1 MNIRTGRRT
10 FIKGVTAAG
19 AVAVGPWIAARPA
32 WSQHSSI
39 KIGVIEPLSGP
50 IAYVGETFVAAAR
63 FGAYRLNRA
72 GGVLGRQ
79 VEIVPADSELKPDV
93 ATRRANDLLYREKVE
108 VLAVGPGSAVA
119 KAVSQIANRNGKIF
133 VTYASEAAELT
144 GEEFQDTT
152 FRCCLNTD
160 MHSRML
166 ALYFTRM
173 AKQKPTRFYLLN
185 EDYNFGHAFAEGF
198 KKAFDRMKAPNQ
210 SIVGEEYHPLQNVQ
224 DFAPYV
230 TKIMAS
236 GAEVVITGD
245 WGQDLRL
252 LLQQG
257 KSLGWK
263 VKTGGFY
270 LNDPIVLQAVQ
281 GAAVGHITADAYQ
294 VTLDTPEN
302 KAFIREWREY
312 YPDAPISYKY
322 PNAAVIHTV
331 SAILWLGDVIK
342 RAGTLDTARLIQ
354 TWEGARFAAILG
366 DVEMRACDHQM
377 QSPGLISEI
386 LDPEQIPAEIRYY
399 GDAFPYIGRP
409 TRIPKEELAVI
420 PKDTGNPRC
429 ARGG

>member
-1 MNIRTGRRT
+1 
-10 FIKGVTAAG
+10 
-19 AVAVGPWIAARPA
+19 
-32 WSQHSSI
+32 
-39 KIGVIEPLSGP
+39 
-50 IAYVGETFVAAAR
+50 
-63 FGAYRLNRA
+63 
-72 GGVLGRQ
+72 
-79 VEIVPADSELKPDV
+79 
-93 ATRRANDLLYREKVE
+93 
-108 VLAVGPGSAVA
+108 
-119 KAVSQIANRNGKIF
+119 
-133 VTYASEAAELT
+133 
-144 GEEFQDTT
+144 
-152 FRCCLNTD
+152 
-160 MHSRML
+160 ML

-173 AKQKPTRFYLLN
+173 AKLKATKFYLLN
-185 EDYNFGHAFAEGF
+185 ADYNFGRACAEGF
-198 KKAFDRMKAPNQ
+198 KKAFDKLKAPNQ

-236 GAEVVITGD
+236 GAQVVITGD
-245 WGQDLRL
+245 SGQDLRL

-399 GDAFPYIGRP
+399 GDAFPYIGRS
-409 TRIPKEELAVI
+409 TRIAKEELTI
-420 PKDTGNPRC
+420 TPRYTGNQRC
-429 ARGG
+429 G